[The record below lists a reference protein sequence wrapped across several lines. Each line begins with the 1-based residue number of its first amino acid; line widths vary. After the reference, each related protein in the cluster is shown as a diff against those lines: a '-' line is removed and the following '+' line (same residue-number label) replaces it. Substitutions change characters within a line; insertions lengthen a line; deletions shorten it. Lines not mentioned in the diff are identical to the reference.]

1 MEKSKQISNKELK
14 KKKKKRKS
22 QGWGY
27 ENQRGPSRGPRGNIY
42 MCELTLSLA
51 KSESITFCLFVSN
64 SELYFHPAI
73 YCADL

>member
-14 KKKKKRKS
+14 KKKS
-22 QGWGY
+22 QGWRY
-27 ENQRGPSRGPRGNIY
+27 KNQGGPSRDPWGNIY
-42 MCELTLSLA
+42 ICELTLSLA
-51 KSESITFCLFVSN
+51 KSESITSCVFVSN